1 MKKITVVGWLMAGS
15 LLCGCSS
22 ETVRSTPGPTVEP
35 VVGPMDA
42 PDADEPAEPASGDE
56 MASDAVAESAET
68 GGPLKV
74 TDQDFEEKVLRSSTP
89 VMVDF
94 WAEWCPP
101 CRALAPTVDAL
112 ASEYQGRVV
121 VAKLDTDAN
130 PETPEKYEITG
141 IPTMLFFKDGQLVER
156 LVGNQPKDAIVK
168 VLDSMLG
175 S

>member
-1 MKKITVVGWLMAGS
+1 
-15 LLCGCSS
+15 
-22 ETVRSTPGPTVEP
+22 
-35 VVGPMDA
+35 
-42 PDADEPAEPASGDE
+42 
-56 MASDAVAESAET
+56 
-68 GGPLKV
+68 
-74 TDQDFEEKVLRSSTP
+74 
-89 VMVDF
+89 
-94 WAEWCPP
+94 
-101 CRALAPTVDAL
+101 L

>member
-1 MKKITVVGWLMAGS
+1 MKKITVVGCLMAG
-15 LLCGCSS
+15 LLVCGCTS
-22 ETVRSTPGPTVEP
+22 ETVTSTPAPTVEP

-42 PDADEPAEPASGDE
+42 PDADAPAEPASGDE
-56 MASDAVAESAET
+56 MASDAVAAT

-101 CRALAPTVDAL
+101 CRMLAPTVDAL
-112 ASEYQGRVV
+112 ATEYQGRVV